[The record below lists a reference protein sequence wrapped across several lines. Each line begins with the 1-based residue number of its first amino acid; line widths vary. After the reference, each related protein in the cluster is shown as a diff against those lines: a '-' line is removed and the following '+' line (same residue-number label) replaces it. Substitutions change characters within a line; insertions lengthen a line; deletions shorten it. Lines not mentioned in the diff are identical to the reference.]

1 MVEIATGW
9 LRMDRAEK
17 TREAR
22 LRRAAAR
29 HGLILSRSRT
39 RDTRALDYGRYWLF
53 AADSDVAVFGA
64 KNGRPNATLDEIE
77 AYLNLP
83 HQER

>member
-1 MVEIATGW
+1 
-9 LRMDRAEK
+9 MDRAEK
-17 TREAR
+17 VREGR

-29 HGLILSRSRT
+29 QGLVLSRSRT
-39 RDTRALDYGRYWLF
+39 RDLRALTFGRYWLF
-53 AADSDVAVFGA
+53 AADSDVAVFGS

-83 HQER
+83 HGER